1 MLNSYSII
9 GSGFSSLCAA
19 ASLAKEG
26 RNVKVFEKN
35 ETLGGRARQF
45 TKDGFIFDMGP
56 SWYWMPDIF
65 EDFFK
70 KFDKK
75 PSDYYDLKK
84 LDPGFQMIF
93 DTNHTIK
100 INSDFSDVLHL
111 FESYEEGAGE
121 KLKKFIDDAEIK
133 YNLAIQSF
141 MYQPGV
147 SFFELFQKNILKNI
161 SSSMSIFSS
170 YRKLVARYFKNPF
183 LRNILEFPVLFLGSS
198 PKDTP
203 ALYSLMAFSGL
214 KQGTY
219 YPIGGFGKVIDG
231 MVELCKELGVEF
243 YTNHEIT
250 NCNFVDHNI
259 NEISTKSA
267 TFKSDYVICGADY
280 HHFDQN
286 ILPKKY
292 SNYSEKYWDNRFMS
306 PSCLIYYLGVDKKL
320 ANLEHHN
327 LFFDSDIEQ
336 HTDDIYKNMQWPKD
350 PLFYVCCPSKTD
362 QSVAPK
368 DKENLFL
375 LMPLTSGIAD
385 NNELREEYFY
395 KMINRL
401 EKYCG
406 QKILDKILVKKSYCI
421 NDFKS
426 DYNAFKGNAYGLAN
440 TLLQTANL
448 KPKIINKKISN
459 LFYAGQLTVPGPGVP
474 PSIISG
480 QIVADYILKHN
491 S

>member
-1 MLNSYSII
+1 MLKNYSVI
-9 GSGFSSLCAA
+9 GSGFASLSAA
-19 ASLAKEG
+19 ACLAKEG
-26 RNVKVFEKN
+26 GNVKVFEKN
-35 ETLGGRARQF
+35 NTLGGRARQF
-45 TKDGFIFDMGP
+45 IEGGFVFDMGP

-70 KFDKK
+70 KFNKK
-75 PSDYYDLKK
+75 PTDYYDLVK

-100 INSDFSDVLHL
+100 INSDFFDVLDL
-111 FESYEEGAGE
+111 FESYEKGAGN
-121 KLKKFIDDAEIK
+121 KLEKFIGDAEIK
-133 YNLAIQSF
+133 YNLAIKSL

-147 SFFELFQKNILKNI
+147 SFLELLQKDILKNI
-161 SSSMSIFSS
+161 GKMNLFSS
-170 YRKLVARYFKNPF
+170 YRKLVEKNFKNPF

-198 PKDTP
+198 PKKTP

-219 YPIGGFGKVIDG
+219 YPMEGFGSVIDG
-231 MVELCKELGVEF
+231 MVNLCKELGVRF
-243 YTNHEIT
+243 YTNHEIVE
-250 NCNFVDHNI
+250 CNFHDHK
-259 NEISTKSA
+259 ISHIKTESSA
-267 TFKSDYVICGADY
+267 FKTDYVICGADY
-280 HHFDQN
+280 NHFDQN

-292 SNYSEKYWDNRFMS
+292 SNYSKEYWSSRSMS
-306 PSCLIYYLGVDKKL
+306 PSCLIYYLGIDKKID
-320 ANLEHHN
+320 NLEHHN

-336 HTDDIYKNMQWPKD
+336 HTNDIYTNMQWPID

-375 LMPLTSGIAD
+375 LIPISSGITD
-385 NNELREEYFY
+385 SESLREEYFE
-395 KMINRL
+395 KIIKRL
-401 EKYCG
+401 EVYCK
-406 QKILDKILVKKSYCI
+406 QSITNNILIKKSYCI

-448 KPKIINKKISN
+448 KPRIINKHISN
-459 LFYAGQLTVPGPGVP
+459 LYYTGQLTVPGPGVP

-480 QIVADYILKHN
+480 QIVSNYILKN
-491 S
+491 K

>member
-9 GSGFSSLCAA
+9 GSGFSSLSAA

-26 RNVKVFEKN
+26 GDVKVFEKN
-35 ETLGGRARQF
+35 NTLGGRARQF
-45 TKDGFIFDMGP
+45 SEEGFVFDMGP

-65 EDFFK
+65 ESFFE

-75 PSDYYDLKK
+75 PSDYYELVK
-84 LDPGFQMIF
+84 LETGFQMIF

-100 INSDFSDVLHL
+100 INSNFSDVLQL
-111 FESYEEGAGE
+111 FESYEKGAGD
-121 KLKKFIDDAEIK
+121 KLKEFINDAEIK
-133 YNLAIQSF
+133 YNLAVKSLI
-141 MYQPGV
+141 YQPGV
-147 SFFELFQKNILKNI
+147 SFLELFQKDIFKNLRK
-161 SSSMSIFSS
+161 MSIFSS
-170 YRKLVARYFKNPF
+170 YRKLVKRYFKDPF

-198 PKDTP
+198 PKNTP

-219 YPIGGFGKVIDG
+219 YPMGGFGKVIDG
-231 MVELCKELGVEF
+231 MVDLCKELGVKF
-243 YTNHEIT
+243 YVNHEIT
-250 NCNFVDHNI
+250 DCNFLDHRI
-259 NEISTKSA
+259 NEISTESDA
-267 TFKSDYVICGADY
+267 FESDYVICGADY

-286 ILPKKY
+286 ILPKEY
-292 SNYSEKYWDNRFMS
+292 SNYSKKYWNNRSMS
-306 PSCLIYYLGVDKKL
+306 PSCLIYYLGIDMKL
-320 ANLEHHN
+320 DNLEHHN

-336 HTDDIYKNMQWPKD
+336 HTDDIYTNMQWPID

-368 DKENLFL
+368 GKENLFL
-375 LMPLTSGIAD
+375 LMPLSSGIAD
-385 NNELREEYFY
+385 NNDLREKHLS
-395 KMINRL
+395 KMISRL
-401 EKYCG
+401 ETYCNR
-406 QKILDKILVKKSYCI
+406 KISDKIVIKKSYCI
-421 NDFKS
+421 NDFKN

-448 KPKIINKKISN
+448 KPKIINKHISN
-459 LFYAGQLTVPGPGVP
+459 LYYTGQLTVPGPGVP

-480 QIVADYILKHN
+480 QIVADYILKHK